1 MSCPDIEAIFSIDT
15 GGAGVSNHT
24 QLSGRDEADQHP
36 IESVTGLSD
45 YLTNLDDRVTTL
57 EGNDHDLGNQVSGI
71 QSDYLSKTTNSSQR
85 ISSSIEQIA
94 NKKSFDDALNDE
106 LVRKEQVSQ
115 AISNININNSYT
127 SLENKPSINNIMLDG
142 QISLDTLGIQPKG
155 EYALSETVNSQTSEI
170 NSLKELK
177 LDKQHGSENVGK
189 TLVVGA
195 DGNITLGETDQAG
208 NIILQTNYGIIGDY
222 SSRYGIIDCPNG
234 LIDFSANNKTLKI
247 NAGIVLKAAGST
259 TRTTIGSEIT
269 YTVKETGK
277 VTLFLAEGEVIEAG
291 DVFYEEEEPNNGT
304 TSYLAWYKP
313 TLGKWQFKSNDTGN
327 VFREAIATPIA
338 NVNANETGIVNID
351 YIGYRIFDDDCFASL
366 SDIETINETLNTVIQ
381 DLNLLREKI
390 SALETQ

>member
-1 MSCPDIEAIFSIDT
+1 MNCPDIEAIFSIDT
-15 GGAGVSNHT
+15 GGTGVSDHT

-45 YLTNLDDRVTTL
+45 YLTGLDDRVTTL
-57 EGNDHDLGNQVSGI
+57 EGNDHDLGNQVSNI
-71 QSDYLSKTTNSSQR
+71 QSDYLSKTSNNSQK
-85 ISSSIEQIA
+85 ISSSIEQIS
-94 NKKSFDDALNDE
+94 NKKSFDEALDDE

-115 AISNININNSYT
+115 AISSINNNYT
-127 SLENKPSINNIMLDG
+127 LLENKPSINNITIEG
-142 QISLDTLGIQPKG
+142 ETSLDTLGIQPKG
-155 EYALSETVNSQTSEI
+155 EYALSETVNSQASEI
-170 NSLKELK
+170 SSLKELK
-177 LDKQHGSENVGK
+177 LDKQQGNENVGK
-189 TLVVGA
+189 TLIVGA
-195 DGNITLGETDQAG
+195 DGNVTLGEINATGDV
-208 NIILQTNYGIIGDY
+208 ILQTNYGIIGDY

-234 LIDFSANNKTLKI
+234 LIDFSANNKILKI

-259 TRTTIGSEIT
+259 TKTTIGSEIT

-277 VTLFLAEGEVIEAG
+277 VTLFLAEGEIIEAG
-291 DVFYEEEEPNNGT
+291 DVFYEEEEPSDGT

-366 SDIETINETLNTVIQ
+366 SDVETINETLNTIIQ
-381 DLNLLREKI
+381 DLNSLRDRI